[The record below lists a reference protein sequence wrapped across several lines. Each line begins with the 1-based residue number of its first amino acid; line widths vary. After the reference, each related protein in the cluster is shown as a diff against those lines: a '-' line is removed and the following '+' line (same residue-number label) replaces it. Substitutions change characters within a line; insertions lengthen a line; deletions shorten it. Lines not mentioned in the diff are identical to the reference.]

1 MVHFRGGENAETT
14 RARFTPR
21 AGGGGAGTTRSSE
34 LPPSAVAFSGRPIR
48 PEPWLRAGF
57 AFSPLA
63 KKRFGYGHLV
73 ITFQDAPLGTEA
85 RIVERFEEQERDAR
99 TNTRH
104 KLRTT
109 TFQCVLPTE
118 HPHRRA
124 WPRVFLAVPS
134 SLFSPQRRKIVSLH
148 LRRGK
153 TPPRRVART
162 RTPRAIGHVVAA
174 GVGEDDPTRRA
185 RGRSVT
191 ASVAREI
198 LHFSPSKRKIVIIT
212 GTCLFMHLLATTTY
226 CVLRCRRHRP
236 IYAS

>member
-1 MVHFRGGENAETT
+1 M
-14 RARFTPR
+14 
-21 AGGGGAGTTRSSE
+21 RSSE
-34 LPPSAVAFSGRPIR
+34 LPPSAVTFSGRPIR
-48 PEPWLRAGF
+48 PEPWVRAGF
-57 AFSPLA
+57 AFSPFA
-63 KKRFGYGHLV
+63 KKRLGYGHLV
-73 ITFQDAPLGTEA
+73 IAFKDAPREIEA
-85 RIVERFEEQERDAR
+85 QIRARDKGQERDAR

-109 TFQCVLPTE
+109 TFQCVLPTD

-162 RTPRAIGHVVAA
+162 RTPRAIGHDVAA
-174 GVGEDDPTRRA
+174 GVGEDNPARRA

-191 ASVAREI
+191 GCVA
-198 LHFSPSKRKIVIIT
+198 LQNLCFSPSRWKIVIT
-212 GTCLFMHLLATTTY
+212 GGSYFVLNYY
-226 CVLRCRRHRP
+226 CK
-236 IYAS
+236 